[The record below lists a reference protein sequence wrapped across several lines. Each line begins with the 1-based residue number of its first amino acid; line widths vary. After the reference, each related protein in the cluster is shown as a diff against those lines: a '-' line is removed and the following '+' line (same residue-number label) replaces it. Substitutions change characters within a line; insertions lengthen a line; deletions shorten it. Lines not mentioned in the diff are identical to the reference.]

1 MQTFRKR
8 RAGLSATAGLSCCLQ
23 LKEIVADAFSVPL
36 DRLCLIYGG
45 EILRDPETVQKYG
58 IKDGGIVHV
67 VVKNP
72 RPVCILHFQFPPLYL
87 NSYIYAIMPHFKVV
101 FENCI
106 GQCKR

>member
-1 MQTFRKR
+1 MIQMINF
-8 RAGLSATAGLSCCLQ
+8 CLQ

-58 IKDGGIVHV
+58 IKDGGIVHM

-72 RPVCILHFQFPPLYL
+72 IPVCILHFDFPLL
-87 NSYIYAIMPHFKVV
+87 
-101 FENCI
+101 
-106 GQCKR
+106 